1 MKTRITEMFGV
12 ETPIVMGGMT
22 GVGYGE
28 LVAAVA
34 NAGALGFIV
43 AHMFPSGEALLAEIE
58 KTRRLTD
65 KPFGV
70 NLTLLPSINPI
81 PYDAYREAIIESGI
95 KIVETAGRAPVDHLP
110 RFKEAGV
117 KVIHKCTSVRHAISA
132 VKHGV
137 DVISIDGFECAG
149 HPGEDDVGL
158 IVLLPATV
166 DAMDVP
172 VIASGGMADG
182 RSLVAALALGA
193 DGVNMGTRFCATVE
207 AQIHENVK
215 DQIVRNT
222 ERDTVMV
229 GRSLRNSVRVA
240 RNAISEQVAEI
251 QRDPTK
257 TFADVRELMAGA
269 RGRENV
275 LREGD
280 VDGGCGHRPST
291 RVARGSDPRRQC
303 PDFGAARRRTDAALA
318 PNRRRRRPVGVDR
331 LCRSNVGVVHVCS
344 DCREC
349 RHPCPGIGRPGR
361 RIAVVCLS
369 SLGHRQIGHGPAL
382 SAGPWRAPRFS
393 HRVVVC
399 HWLAAA

>member
-166 DAMDVP
+166 DAVDVP

-280 VDGGCGHRPST
+280 VDGGIWTAGQSQALIHDIPTCAELVRNIMDQADGILTKR
-291 RVARGSDPRRQC
+291 
-303 PDFGAARRRTDAALA
+303 FAAIAA
-318 PNRRRRRPVGVDR
+318 
-331 LCRSNVGVVHVCS
+331 
-344 DCREC
+344 
-349 RHPCPGIGRPGR
+349 
-361 RIAVVCLS
+361 
-369 SLGHRQIGHGPAL
+369 
-382 SAGPWRAPRFS
+382 
-393 HRVVVC
+393 
-399 HWLAAA
+399 